1 MNILMANVQIIRRPF
16 GRGIS
21 VVAAALLAG
30 GLLIPISP
38 ASADSLDVTISITK
52 DYWLLGIAINPGGT
66 YAYVTNEL
74 GTVSRINLATN
85 MVDAT
90 INTFDVA
97 GSVTINPAGTFAY
110 VIGIGESAM
119 VSRINLATNKVDA
132 EISNSGQ
139 VSMAI
144 NPTGTFAYVASI
156 GFNRVIRINLAS
168 NKVDATIQ
176 PVYLSPKGAQSES
189 SSSQAI
195 AINPAGT
202 FAYVTSLPYFNYKTS
217 VQEAGVVSRI
227 NLATNKVDATI
238 IVGDEPEGIA
248 INPAGTFAY
257 IADRKSGTISRIN
270 LATNKLDT
278 TIKVGDDPRYVRIN
292 PTGTFAYVTNRRSN
306 TVSKI
311 NLATNNV
318 DATIAVGKKPS
329 DLAINPFGTFAYVV
343 NEGSGTVSKIKLAN
357 AIPLVTPTEPV
368 SSSAIAAY
376 SKLTIPNGAT
386 ISINVAPSST
396 KYCKVSGST
405 LRGIKTGPCTVS
417 VSVKPKSGKAVSKTM
432 TFTVSK

>member
-1 MNILMANVQIIRRPF
+1 MKKFTSRRYLIRRF
-16 GRGIS
+16 SGRGVS
-21 VVAAALLAG
+21 VAGTAMLIG
-30 GLLIPISP
+30 GLLMPISP
-38 ASADSLDVTISITK
+38 ASADTVDATININK
-52 DYWLLGIAINPGGT
+52 EYWLLGIAINPAGT

-85 MVDAT
+85 KVDAT
-90 INTFDVA
+90 INTDDVA
-97 GSVTINPAGTFAY
+97 GSMAINPAGTFAY

-119 VSRINLATNKVDA
+119 VSKINLATNKVDA
-132 EISNSGQ
+132 QISNQGQ
-139 VSMAI
+139 VSIAI
-144 NPTGTFAYVASI
+144 NPAGTFAYVANI
-156 GFNRVIRINLAS
+156 GFNRVIRINLAT

-202 FAYVTSLPYFNYKTS
+202 FAYVTTLPLLNSKTR
-217 VQEAGVVSRI
+217 VQEAGAVSRI

-238 IVGDEPEGIA
+238 IVGDEPEGIV

-257 IADRKSGTISRIN
+257 IADRKSGTVSRIN
-270 LATNKLDT
+270 LATNQLDA

-318 DATIAVGKKPS
+318 DATIAVGKEPS
-329 DLAINPFGTFAYVV
+329 DLAINPTGTVAYVV
-343 NEGSGTVSKIKLAN
+343 NEGSGTVSRIKLAN
-357 AIPLVTPTEPV
+357 AIPLVTTAEPV
-368 SSSAIAAY
+368 SFSAIVAY
-376 SKLTIPNGAT
+376 AKLNVPNGAT

-396 KYCKVSGST
+396 QYCKVSGT
-405 LRGIKTGPCTVS
+405 NLQGVKTGSCTVT
-417 VSVKPKSGKAVSKTM
+417 VSVKPKSGKAISQTM
-432 TFTVSK
+432 TLTVTK